1 MIDTQAFRAH
11 GYSVVR
17 YSTTRGENLV
27 LSRDGVAVAQA
38 FIESGGSVRVTGKEA
53 GNAAAILRG
62 QVSCKVREVGIAEFL
77 SFLGGSRT

>member
-38 FIESGGSVRVTGKEA
+38 FIEPGGSVRVTGKEA
-53 GNAAAILRG
+53 GKAAAILREHG
-62 QVSCKVREVGIAEFL
+62 WDVREVGIAEFL
-77 SFLGGSRT
+77 SFLGGSRP